1 MISDGQLLRLYV
13 ELTPRQREVLQLVST
28 GFTNFEASR
37 RLHIAPYVV
46 AEHLTNIY
54 QLLATME
61 SLPHGRA
68 NRYALTHLYA
78 DFFQHHPELDN
89 FRRTSHVQHRSGC
102 DGKNLGVGPQTEFE
116 RME

>member
-1 MISDGQLLRLYV
+1 MISDHQLLKLYV

-37 RLHIAPYVV
+37 RLHIAPCVV

-54 QLLATME
+54 QLLATLE

-68 NRYALTHLYA
+68 NRYALTRLYA
-78 DFFQHHPELDN
+78 DFFQRHPELDN
-89 FRRTSHVQHRSGC
+89 FRRGNCLHN
-102 DGKNLGVGPQTEFE
+102 GKERDENTLGITL
-116 RME
+116 